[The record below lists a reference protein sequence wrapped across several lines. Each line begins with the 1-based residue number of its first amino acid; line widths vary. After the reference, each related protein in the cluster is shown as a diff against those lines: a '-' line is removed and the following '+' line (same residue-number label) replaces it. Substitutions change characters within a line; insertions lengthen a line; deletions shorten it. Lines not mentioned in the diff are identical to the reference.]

1 MYLTNFEL
9 CAYNY
14 SQNKHKFLKN
24 PIPTKSVILR
34 KMTSIPVNIATPCTR
49 SCQHLVLR
57 AWGWAKPSPTRVMA
71 ILKKVGIEKGSI

>member
-9 CAYNY
+9 CAYRN

-34 KMTSIPVNIATPCTR
+34 KMTTSIPVNPKLVPNPATPYTR

-57 AWGWAKPSPTRVMA
+57 AWGWAKPSPTRVHT
-71 ILKKVGIEKGSI
+71 KKKE